1 MEAGYGGRKVKDNPV
16 SVSYARAKCS
26 LGTTLGAKMAFAAT
40 VPRGLAARSLC
51 AALTNAI
58 RPKGGATVHTWRAL
72 SVASQPSWRPQDKAP
87 NSRQAPWNHFSAI
100 SPSQRW
106 SSTVSLT
113 VPELEEQV
121 LAVLKMFDKVKPE
134 DVRKIFVDKL

>member
-1 MEAGYGGRKVKDNPV
+1 MEADYEAKDNPV

-40 VPRGLAARSLC
+40 VPRGLPARSLC
-51 AALTNAI
+51 AALTSAI
-58 RPKGGATVHTWRAL
+58 RPKGAATVHTWRAL
-72 SVASQPSWRPQDKAP
+72 SVASRPSWRPQDKAR
-87 NSRQAPWNHFSAI
+87 NGRLASWNHLSAI
-100 SPSQRW
+100 SPSLRW
-106 SSTVSLT
+106 SSSVSLT

-134 DVRKIFVDKL
+134 DVSKIFVDKL

>member
-1 MEAGYGGRKVKDNPV
+1 
-16 SVSYARAKCS
+16 
-26 LGTTLGAKMAFAAT
+26 MALAAT

-51 AALTNAI
+51 AALTSAV
-58 RPKGGATVHTWRAL
+58 RPKGAATVHTWRAL
-72 SVASQPSWRPQDKAP
+72 SVASQASWRPQDQAR
-87 NSRQAPWNHFSAI
+87 NGRLAPWGHFSAV

-134 DVRKIFVDKL
+134 DVRKKINSCTYHYICELYICRSL